1 MTSSMLSKR
10 FLLTM
15 IIFRAYI
22 FKPFIIFYFL
32 IFCQASATSLDHS
45 SLIGTIAPPISLQK
59 VSGGGSIHSRD
70 ILKNQSMVLVF
81 FSTAN
86 NLSLKMV
93 SALHQIRAGIK
104 NNNIQFFLVN
114 ILEEQ
119 EYLQSFIVEKVYTIP
134 VIMDKYGT
142 VLQMFE
148 TDVIPL
154 TLVIDSGGEISYY
167 QKGYSDSEIMNLIVH
182 LRSKK

>member
-1 MTSSMLSKR
+1 
-10 FLLTM
+10 M
-15 IIFRAYI
+15 ITFRLYTKI
-22 FKPFIIFYFL
+22 LIIYYFS
-32 IFCQASATSLDHS
+32 IVSQAIATPLDQS

-59 VSGGGSIHSRD
+59 LGGGGSIHSRD

-81 FSTAN
+81 FSTTN

-93 SALHQIRAGIK
+93 AAFHQIRAGIK
-104 NNNIQFFLVN
+104 NENIKFFLVN
-114 ILEEQ
+114 ILEDQ
-119 EYLQSFIVEKVYTIP
+119 KFLQSFIVDKVYTIP

-142 VLQMFE
+142 VIKKLKSD
-148 TDVIPL
+148 TVPL

-182 LRSKK
+182 LRSRK

>member
-1 MTSSMLSKR
+1 MLSKR

-15 IIFRAYI
+15 IIFKFYI
-22 FKPFIIFYFL
+22 LKPFIIFYFL

-59 VSGGGSIHSRD
+59 VSGGSIHSRD

-134 VIMDKYGT
+134 VIMDRYGT
-142 VLQMFE
+142 VLEMFK

>member
-1 MTSSMLSKR
+1 MITSRLYTKI
-10 FLLTM
+10 L
-15 IIFRAYI
+15 IIC
-22 FKPFIIFYFL
+22 YFS
-32 IFCQASATSLDHS
+32 IVSQAIATPLDLS

-59 VSGGGSIHSRD
+59 LGGSGSIHSRD

-81 FSTAN
+81 FSTTN

-104 NNNIQFFLVN
+104 NENIKFFLVN

-119 EYLQSFIVEKVYTIP
+119 KFLQSFIVDKVYTIP
-134 VIMDKYGT
+134 VIMDRYGT
-142 VLQMFE
+142 VIKKLKS
-148 TDVIPL
+148 DAVPL

-182 LRSKK
+182 LRSRK